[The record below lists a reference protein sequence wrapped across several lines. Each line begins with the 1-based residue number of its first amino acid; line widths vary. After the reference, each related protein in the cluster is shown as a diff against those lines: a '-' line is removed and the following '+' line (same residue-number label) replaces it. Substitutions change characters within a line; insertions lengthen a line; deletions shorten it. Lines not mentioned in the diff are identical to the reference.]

1 MTNTVQLKRS
11 SVANSVPGAA
21 NLAPGELA
29 INYADGNLF
38 YKDSG
43 NAVTVIASNKFSSV
57 TGNVTGGN
65 VLTGGLISAAG
76 NITAN
81 ISSFFIGNGSLLTG
95 ISGGSGASISN
106 GTSNVTVVSSGGN
119 VTVGVGGTGNVAVFA
134 TTGEFITGLLSVSGN
149 VTGGNFITGPGG
161 NISGADV
168 ITANTVSASANI
180 LTGGFISATGN
191 ITGGNIL
198 GGANVDATTH
208 TGTTVSITG
217 NVTANNGMFTNI
229 VNVASHTG
237 TVVSVTGNV
246 TANNGIFGN
255 RVLVGSG
262 NLSSPSIAFSADGQ
276 TDTGFY
282 WISDG
287 VIGIATNGSARANF
301 NATGLDIT
309 GIMSAS
315 GNVTGGNLLT
325 GGFISAG
332 ANVTGEY
339 FFGNGSQ
346 LSGLAASYGNANVV
360 ANLAALGSNPVS
372 TTGNITGGNLLTGG
386 LISAVATITGGNL
399 LTDGFV
405 SAIGNITANTGSF
418 FIGNGQIITGILFSN
433 TSDATTASLTVDDFY
448 LSAVTALD
456 VSAANSSGYQ
466 FDQYP
471 GTNPAIYAVAGSTLA
486 FRLAVTGHPFLIQ
499 SSGANYSTGLN
510 HVTTLGTVTTAA
522 SAQGQVAGTLYWKI
536 PGDISGTYTYQ
547 CSIHGGM
554 VGNIVVSSPTV
565 GSFASLTVTG
575 NITGGNILTGG
586 LISAT
591 ANVTANNG
599 MFTTIVNTASFTG
612 AVVSVSGNITSGN
625 IITGN
630 GSGGNLTGA
639 NVISATTLC
648 ATGNITGGN
657 ILGGANVNATTHTG
671 TTVSVTAD
679 VTGGN
684 LLTGGFISATGNI
697 TGGNILGGANVNAT
711 LHTGTTVSV
720 TGNITSGNVNTGNIT
735 ITGDLISSLGATL
748 TIDPATVGNAGLV
761 VINGNLQ
768 VNGTTTT
775 INSNVVSTNDL
786 TINFANNAINASAA
800 NGGGIEVGPIGSPF
814 ITWLY
819 NDIANV
825 WTSSNGISV
834 VGNITGGNVLGGA
847 NVNATTHTGT
857 TVSVTANVT
866 GGNLLTGGFVS
877 ANGNIDG
884 GNLSGT
890 NIVGTLTTASQT
902 NITSVGT
909 LGSLTVTANTT
920 SGNLLTGGFVSA
932 IGNITANTGSFFIG
946 NGSLLTGTGTPLTVS
961 QYTSGNTSNAI
972 SNVSTLQFD
981 TTTGFIVTSIGNN
994 AALISMGSSFKT
1006 WEVTGQANLV
1016 AVGEDIVQFVAGTG
1030 ISITT
1035 NAVSTPQQISFTA
1048 TYGNSNVD
1056 NYLPT
1061 YTGNLISLT
1070 GPVTT
1075 TANITGGN
1083 ILTGGLISATGN
1095 ITANT
1100 GSFFIGDGSLLT
1112 GIAASYGNANVVA
1125 NLAALGTN
1133 PVSTTGNITGSY
1145 IFGNGSQ
1152 LTGIVAVS
1160 SYGNANVVANLAA
1173 LGTNPV
1179 STTGNITG
1187 SYIFGNGSQLTDLPA
1202 GNYSNANVASYLPTY
1217 TGSLPSLTG
1226 ALSTTGNVT
1235 GNYILGNGSQLTG
1248 LATTS
1253 VTTDSFTGNGSTTTF
1268 TLSTTPS
1275 SINATTVNYN
1285 GVTLLRSSYSVNV
1298 ANVIFSNAPA
1308 NNSNIEIT
1316 TLTSGSSGSTGS
1328 SLIWNIASSN
1338 ATMTA
1343 SNGYFVDTSSSA
1355 KTMTLPASVT
1365 LGDTIQINDLA
1376 GTFATNNLTVARNGQ
1391 NIQGVANNLVVSTNQ
1406 SSFDL
1411 VYSNSTYG
1419 WKILGL

>member
-119 VTVGVGGTGNVAVFA
+119 VTVGVGSTGNVAVFA

-149 VTGGNFITGPGG
+149 ITGGNFITGPGG

-168 ITANTVSASANI
+168 ITANAVSASANI

-217 NVTANNGMFTNI
+217 NVIANNGMFTNI

-386 LISAVATITGGNL
+386 LISA
-399 LTDGFV
+399 
-405 SAIGNITANTGSF
+405 
-418 FIGNGQIITGILFSN
+418 
-433 TSDATTASLTVDDFY
+433 
-448 LSAVTALD
+448 
-456 VSAANSSGYQ
+456 
-466 FDQYP
+466 
-471 GTNPAIYAVAGSTLA
+471 
-486 FRLAVTGHPFLIQ
+486 
-499 SSGANYSTGLN
+499 
-510 HVTTLGTVTTAA
+510 
-522 SAQGQVAGTLYWKI
+522 
-536 PGDISGTYTYQ
+536 
-547 CSIHGGM
+547 
-554 VGNIVVSSPTV
+554 
-565 GSFASLTVTG
+565 
-575 NITGGNILTGG
+575 
-586 LISAT
+586 T

-684 LLTGGFISATGNI
+684 LLTGGFISAAGNI

-1006 WEVTGQANLV
+1006 WQVTGQANLV

-1095 ITANT
+1095 VT
-1100 GSFFIGDGSLLT
+1100 GNYFIGNGSLLS

-1133 PVSTTGNITGSY
+1133 PVSTTGNIDGGNLSGTNIVGTLITALQTNITAVGTLGSLTVTANTTSGNLLTAGLISVAGNITANTGSFF
-1145 IFGNGSQ
+1145 IGNGSQ
-1152 LTGIVAVS
+1152 LTGITAVS

-1173 LGTNPV
+1173 LGSNPI
-1179 STTGNITG
+1179 STTGNI
-1187 SYIFGNGSQLTDLPA
+1187 
-1202 GNYSNANVASYLPTY
+1202 
-1217 TGSLPSLTG
+1217 
-1226 ALSTTGNVT
+1226 T

-1253 VTTDSFTGNGSTTTF
+1253 ITTDSFTGNGSTTTF

-1298 ANVIFSNAPA
+1298 ANVIFSSAPA